1 MTWHEIPP
9 PPPPPKKS
17 MLDPVLGYSGRAR
30 KKHLFQIR
38 RCFLTLNILS
48 GSLPHCL
55 PPCLNNL
62 WLVSLPAQMRRR
74 THIFRCK
81 GRNPLK
87 INVPPAPSYHIR
99 RFNII
104 TPTPE
109 WWMRNEWHE
118 MNQEMQ
124 GILIIVIFDL
134 WSLIII
140 KNYNETKNIG
150 MSQSRSVPAHWLTG
164 WIIPLV
170 SRRFIQSLWDSSS
183 EGAVDWTP
191 AVHIE
196 GTQCLS
202 HVT

>member
-1 MTWHEIPP
+1 MQTYANQYTIVDHEHMFISSLDPPFLCVWVGTWYAMFGWWYSISNTSAKRQLHRPAMFANKSFEKKKSMSHMTWHEIPP
-9 PPPPPKKS
+9 PPPPHRQS

-81 GRNPLK
+81 GRNSLK
-87 INVPPAPSYHIR
+87 INVPPAPSYPIR

-134 WSLIII
+134 
-140 KNYNETKNIG
+140 
-150 MSQSRSVPAHWLTG
+150 
-164 WIIPLV
+164 
-170 SRRFIQSLWDSSS
+170 
-183 EGAVDWTP
+183 
-191 AVHIE
+191 
-196 GTQCLS
+196 
-202 HVT
+202 